1 MEGAMKKHLIA
12 SGALIALIAGGPA
25 MAADIGVGAPPPAY
39 APVNDWSGFYVG
51 GHAGYGWGHDPF
63 TSSVGGQQGG
73 IPPFL
78 AFNVPPVT
86 LGGIDPKGFVGGGH
100 FGYNQQWGSWV
111 GGLEVD
117 ISGTAMK
124 GSTANSSAGSIASSQ
139 ISTNG
144 VTVITTTVTQP
155 VTNTASQSDSFD
167 LLGTARARLGGLVSP
182 NLLLYGTGGL
192 AWTRFVTNTTQAQ
205 TVATAANGSFTV
217 NGSTTTTAVQSPVW
231 MFGWVAGVGGEA
243 KIYNSNWLFRVEYLH
258 YDFGER
264 GGSAFAN
271 SSGIIT
277 TSAQT
282 SGHLT
287 ADVVRAGISYKFGGR
302 PI

>member
-12 SGALIALIAGGPA
+12 SGALIALVAGGPA

-63 TSSVGGQQGG
+63 TSSVGGLQGG
-73 IPPFL
+73 IPGFQS
-78 AFNVPPVT
+78 FNVPPVT
-86 LGGIDPKGFVGGGH
+86 LTGIDPKGFVGGAH

-124 GSTANSSAGSIASSQ
+124 ASTANTSAGSIASTQ
-139 ISTNG
+139 IASDG
-144 VTVITTTVTQP
+144 VTVITTTTTQP

-167 LLGTARARLGGLVSP
+167 LLGSARVRLGGLVSP

-192 AWTRFVTNTTQAQ
+192 AWTRFVMNTNQTQ
-205 TVATAANGSFTV
+205 TIGAAGGIS
-217 NGSTTTTAVQSPVW
+217 GSTTTVAVQSPVW

-243 KIYNSNWLFRVEYLH
+243 KIYSSNWLFRVEYLH
-258 YDFGER
+258 YDFGDR
-264 GGSAFAN
+264 GGSTLTNN
-271 SSGIIT
+271 SGVIA
-277 TSAQT
+277 TSTQT
-282 SGHLT
+282 SGNLT
-287 ADVVRAGISYKFGGR
+287 ADVVRAGISYKFGGS

>member
-1 MEGAMKKHLIA
+1 MEGAMKKFLM
-12 SGALIALIAGGPA
+12 GGGTLIALMAGGPA
-25 MAADIGVGAPPPAY
+25 SAADVGIGGPPPAY

-63 TSSVGGQQGG
+63 TSSVNSQQGG
-73 IPPFL
+73 FRG
-78 AFNVPPVT
+78 FSSVNVPPVT
-86 LGGIDPKGFVGGGH
+86 LTGIDPKGFVGGAH

-124 GSTANSSAGSIASSQ
+124 ASTANTSTGSISSITQIAS
-139 ISTNG
+139 NG
-144 VTVITTTVTQP
+144 VDQIVTTVTQP
-155 VTNTASQSDSFD
+155 VTNTASQSDNFD
-167 LLGTARARLGGLVSP
+167 LLGSARARLGGLVSP
-182 NLLLYGTGGL
+182 NLLFYGTGGL
-192 AWTRFVTNTTQAQ
+192 AWTRFVMNTIQTQNVGAAGGLSSSV
-205 TVATAANGSFTV
+205 TTA
-217 NGSTTTTAVQSPVW
+217 AVQSPVW

-258 YDFGER
+258 YDFGDR
-264 GGSAFAN
+264 GGSAVT
-271 SSGIIT
+271 T
-277 TSAQT
+277 TSDVTTSTVQT

-287 ADVVRAGISYKFGGR
+287 ADVVRAGISYKFGGS

>member
-1 MEGAMKKHLIA
+1 
-12 SGALIALIAGGPA
+12 
-25 MAADIGVGAPPPAY
+25 MAADIGLGAPPPAY

-63 TSSVGGQQGG
+63 TSSLASQRGGFAGFQSVN
-73 IPPFL
+73 I
-78 AFNVPPVT
+78 PPVT
-86 LGGIDPKGFVGGGH
+86 LTGIDPKGFVGGGH
-100 FGYNQQWGSWV
+100 FGYNQQWGRWV

-117 ISGTAMK
+117 ISGTAMT
-124 GSTANSSAGSIASSQ
+124 GSTANTSIGSIASTQ
-139 ISTNG
+139 IVSNG
-144 VTVITTTVTQP
+144 FNQIITTVTQP

-167 LLGTARARLGGLVSP
+167 LLGSARARLGGLVSP

-192 AWTRFVTNTTQAQ
+192 AWTRFVTNTSQTQ
-205 TVATAANGSFTV
+205 TVGAAGGISSSATTV
-217 NGSTTTTAVQSPVW
+217 AVKSPLW

-258 YDFGER
+258 YDFGDR
-264 GGSAFAN
+264 GGSTVTTT
-271 SSGIIT
+271 SDIIT
-277 TSAQT
+277 SSAQT

-287 ADVVRAGISYKFGGR
+287 ADVVRAGISYKFGGS

>member
-1 MEGAMKKHLIA
+1 
-12 SGALIALIAGGPA
+12 
-25 MAADIGVGAPPPAY
+25 
-39 APVNDWSGFYVG
+39 
-51 GHAGYGWGHDPF
+51 
-63 TSSVGGQQGG
+63 
-73 IPPFL
+73 
-78 AFNVPPVT
+78 VT
-86 LGGIDPKGFVGGGH
+86 LGGIDPKGFVGGAH

-124 GSTANSSAGSIASSQ
+124 ASTANSSTGSISSTQ
-139 ISTNG
+139 IVSDG
-144 VTVITTTVTQP
+144 FTVITTTTTQP

-167 LLGTARARLGGLVSP
+167 LLGSARARLGGLVSP

-192 AWTRFVTNTTQAQ
+192 AWTRFVTNTSQTQS
-205 TVATAANGSFTV
+205 VGSAANGAFTV
-217 NGSTTTTAVQSPVW
+217 TGSTTTVAVQSPVW

-243 KIYNSNWLFRVEYLH
+243 KIYSSNWLLRVEYLH
-258 YDFGER
+258 YDFGDR
-264 GGSAFAN
+264 GGSSLTNN
-271 SSGIIT
+271 SGVIT

-287 ADVVRAGISYKFGGR
+287 ADVVRAGVSYKFGGS

>member
-1 MEGAMKKHLIA
+1 MEGAMKKVLIT
-12 SGALIALIAGGPA
+12 SGTLVALIAGGPA
-25 MAADIGVGAPPPAY
+25 MAAEIGVGAPPPAY

-63 TSSVGGQQGG
+63 TSSLGSQQGG
-73 IPPFL
+73 IPGFQS
-78 AFNVPPVT
+78 FNVPPVT
-86 LGGIDPKGFVGGGH
+86 LSGLDPKGFVGGAH

-124 GSTANSSAGSIASSQ
+124 ASTANTSTGSISTSQ
-139 ISTNG
+139 ILFNG
-144 VTVITTTVTQP
+144 VDLITTTVTQP
-155 VTNTASQSDSFD
+155 VRTSASQSDSFD
-167 LLGTARARLGGLVSP
+167 LLGSARARLGGLVSP

-192 AWTRFVTNTTQAQ
+192 AWTRFVTNTTQTQSVGA
-205 TVATAANGSFTV
+205 AANGSFTADA
-217 NGSTTTTAVQSPVW
+217 SATTVAVQSPVW

-258 YDFGER
+258 FDFGDR
-264 GGSAFAN
+264 GGSTLTN
-271 SSGIIT
+271 TSGVT
-277 TSAQT
+277 ATSVQT

-287 ADVVRAGISYKFGGR
+287 ADVVRAGISYKFGGSS
-302 PI
+302 I

>member
-1 MEGAMKKHLIA
+1 MEGAMKTLLFLA
-12 SGALIALIAGGPA
+12 SGTLAALIAGGPA

-63 TSSVGGQQGG
+63 TSSLSSQQGG
-73 IPPFL
+73 IPGFQS
-78 AFNVPPVT
+78 FNVPPVT

-124 GSTANSSAGSIASSQ
+124 GSTANASTGSIT
-139 ISTNG
+139 STQTVSDG
-144 VTVITTTVTQP
+144 FTVITTTVTQP

-167 LLGTARARLGGLVSP
+167 LLGSVRARLGGLVSP

-192 AWTRFVTNTTQAQ
+192 AWTRFVMNTSQTQTIGAAGGMSGVVT
-205 TVATAANGSFTV
+205 TV
-217 NGSTTTTAVQSPVW
+217 AVQSPVW

-258 YDFGER
+258 YDFGDR
-264 GGSAFAN
+264 GGSTLTN
-271 SSGIIT
+271 TSDVTSSST
-277 TSAQT
+277 QT

-287 ADVVRAGISYKFGGR
+287 ADVVRAGISYKFGGS